1 MLSSPLAKLSSSALP
16 DEPSRVEGVHVAVR
30 NAVAIPLR
38 RGSLTTF
45 MTFDGLAKSDH
56 FAIRFG
62 DIPASGAPLV
72 RMHSECVTGDLFGSL
87 RCDCGAQL
95 AEAVET
101 LHAAGG
107 ILLYLRQE
115 GRGIGLAAKLDAYML
130 QDAGLDTYAANQA
143 LSLPADAR
151 DYACGAAM
159 LRALDVPRIRLL
171 SNNPDK
177 AVQLTRYGI
186 EIVERISTG
195 TFATE
200 FNCGYLRA
208 KAYATGHSLRLR

>member
-1 MLSSPLAKLSSSALP
+1 MLMNSPLAKPSSSALP
-16 DEPSRVEGVHVAVR
+16 NEWSRVEGVHTALR
-30 NAVAIPLR
+30 NAVAIALR
-38 RGSLTTF
+38 RGSPDLH
-45 MTFDGLAKSDH
+45 D
-56 FAIRFG
+56 IRRSREIRPFRN
-62 DIPASGAPLV
+62 PVRRHSASGAPLV

-95 AEAVET
+95 AEPVET

-115 GRGIGLAAKLDAYML
+115 GRGIGLAAKLDVYIL
-130 QDAGLDTYAANQA
+130 QDAGLDTYAANRA
-143 LSLPADAR
+143 LSLPSDAR

-159 LRALDVPRIRLL
+159 LRALDEPRIRLL
-171 SNNPDK
+171 SNHPDK
-177 AVQLTRYGI
+177 AVQLTRCGI

-200 FNCGYLRA
+200 FNRGYLRA
-208 KAYATGHSLRLR
+208 KACATGHSLRLR

>member
-1 MLSSPLAKLSSSALP
+1 MLSSQPTKQCSSALP
-16 DEPSRVEGVHVAVR
+16 NGPGRLDGVRVAVR
-30 NAVAIPLR
+30 NAVTIPLR
-38 RGSLTTF
+38 RDSLTTF
-45 MTFDGLAKSDH
+45 ITFDGLAKSDH

-62 DIPASGAPLV
+62 EIRNSVTPLV
-72 RMHSECVTGDLFGSL
+72 RMHSECVTGDVFGSL

-101 LHAAGG
+101 LHARGG

-115 GRGIGLAAKLDAYML
+115 GRGIGLAAKLDAYVL
-130 QDAGLDTYAANQA
+130 QDAGLDTYTANRA

-159 LRALDVPRIRLL
+159 LRALGVPRIRLL

-177 AVQLTRYGI
+177 AAQLTRCGI

-200 FNCGYLRA
+200 FNRAYLSA
-208 KAYATGHSLRLR
+208 KVHGTGHSLRI

>member
-1 MLSSPLAKLSSSALP
+1 MLSSQPTKQCSSALLNGP
-16 DEPSRVEGVHVAVR
+16 GSVDGVHVAVR
-30 NAVAIPLR
+30 NAVAVPLR
-38 RGSLTTF
+38 HGALTTF
-45 MTFDGLAKSDH
+45 VTFDGLANSDH

-62 DIPASGAPLV
+62 DIRNSATPLV
-72 RMHSECVTGDLFGSL
+72 RMHSECVTGDVFGSL

-101 LHAAGG
+101 LHAGGG

-115 GRGIGLAAKLDAYML
+115 GRGIGLAAKLDAYVL
-130 QDAGLDTYAANQA
+130 QDAGLDTYAANRA

-159 LRALDVPRIRLL
+159 LRALGVPRIRLL

-177 AVQLTRYGI
+177 AAQLKRCGI

-195 TFATE
+195 TFATD
-200 FNCGYLRA
+200 FNREYLST
-208 KAYATGHSLRLR
+208 KAYATGHSLQLY